1 MRGTDKKAVKKTI
14 VSTFCNLRGYYA
26 MPVRRPNDRPNHFT
40 SEDARLL
47 KGIGIGIGCS
57 FLVGLLLLL
66 LVAFLG

>member
-1 MRGTDKKAVKKTI
+1 
-14 VSTFCNLRGYYA
+14 
-26 MPVRRPNDRPNHFT
+26 MPVRRPDDRPNHFT

-57 FLVGLLLLL
+57 FLVGLVLLL